1 MKAIPRELRLELAAL
16 RAKDN
21 WRNVFFLAGD
31 WLLIA
36 ASIAAT
42 LAAHMHPAVYI
53 LSVLLIGSRQRAL
66 MNLVHQASHRKL
78 FRSRTLNDSV
88 GKLFAAF
95 PLLTS
100 LSAYVCAHC
109 RHHGSLWDSEHDPK
123 LFRYRQ
129 LGLVE
134 PFADGRRAFAR
145 RHLLRPLLLGRAPSN
160 ILASL
165 SWKGEPRSETFQR
178 VAFWAMLLPS
188 VVITGAGP
196 AFVAFWLVPFAT
208 SFQVIRYWAEMAEHA
223 GLRSSDPFRATRN
236 WKGGVVAR
244 FLLAP
249 HSDWYHLT
257 HHLLPG
263 IPHYR
268 LADAH
273 RLLMQVP
280 EYASGHHCDGFFWSR
295 RAERPSVLEDIA
307 VASARQRRS
316 RDGQA
321 VERRG
326 ANDDAPRHAPA
337 AA

>member
-1 MKAIPRELRLELAAL
+1 LKAIPRDLRIELAAL

-21 WRNVFFLAGD
+21 WRNIFFLAGD

-36 ASIAAT
+36 ASIAAA
-42 LAAHMHPAVYI
+42 LAAHMHPAVYV
-53 LSVLLIGSRQRAL
+53 LSVVIIGSRQRAL

-78 FRSRTLNDSV
+78 FRTRGLNDSL

-100 LSAYVCAHC
+100 LSAYVCNHC
-109 RHHGSLWDSEHDPK
+109 RHHGFLWDSERDPK
-123 LFRYRQ
+123 LLRYRQ
-129 LGLVE
+129 LGLVD
-134 PFADGRRAFAR
+134 PFGGGRRAFVR
-145 RHLLRPLLLGRAPSN
+145 RHLLRPLLLWHAPSN
-160 ILASL
+160 VLASL
-165 SWKGEPRSETFQR
+165 SWRGEPRSETLQR

-188 VVITGAGP
+188 LVLFGVGTE
-196 AFVAFWLVPFAT
+196 FLVFWLVPFGT

-223 GLRSSDPFRATRN
+223 GLRSSDPFQATRN
-236 WKGGVVAR
+236 WRCGMLGR

-257 HHLLPG
+257 HHLLPA

-273 RLLMQVP
+273 RLLVQVP
-280 EYASGHHCDGFFWSR
+280 EYATGHHCDGFFWSR
-295 RAERPSVLEDIA
+295 RSERPSVLEDIA
-307 VASARQRRS
+307 AASTRQGRS
-316 RDGQA
+316 WDRWAVDRSGAEDGEPRD
-321 VERRG
+321 V
-326 ANDDAPRHAPA
+326 PA